1 MPDKHEV
8 GGSSPLG
15 PTSRTQGR
23 NQHLQK
29 ERKRLTRTH
38 VRDKPFGNGFES
50 TWAYQ
55 ANRWFA
61 MKFLASPK
69 VKFALRQM
77 KFLTL
82 SKVKFSLRES
92 EGDRTN
98 EAGSKCSL
106 KTE

>member
-15 PTSRTQGR
+15 PTRR
-23 NQHLQK
+23 I
-29 ERKRLTRTH
+29 ER
-38 VRDKPFGNGFES
+38 
-50 TWAYQ
+50 
-55 ANRWFA
+55 FA
-61 MKFLASPK
+61 VKFLASPK

-92 EGDRTN
+92 EGDRTR